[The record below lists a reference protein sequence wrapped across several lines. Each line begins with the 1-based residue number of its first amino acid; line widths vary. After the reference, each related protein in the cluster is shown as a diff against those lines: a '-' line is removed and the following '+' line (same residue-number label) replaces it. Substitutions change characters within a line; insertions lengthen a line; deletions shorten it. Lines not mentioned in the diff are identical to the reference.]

1 MNMLVQAVVFAFTA
15 LQIFTPKISVLGV
28 TTYAFTLPFA
38 LLCFIHFATRAT
50 IPNNQIFI
58 SYLALT
64 FYQFTQG
71 LAYSVYHRFFD
82 IESFLLLF
90 KYSLPLFLFMFVQRY
105 YHLFNYKFLNSVYRS
120 QILFCVVVVT
130 YVLFN
135 MFTSPMDL
143 VRLSGEYSQTHRF
156 IGFTGHL
163 YENSKITQVV
173 TLR

>member
-1 MNMLVQAVVFAFTA
+1 
-15 LQIFTPKISVLGV
+15 
-28 TTYAFTLPFA
+28 
-38 LLCFIHFATRAT
+38 
-50 IPNNQIFI
+50 
-58 SYLALT
+58 
-64 FYQFTQG
+64 
-71 LAYSVYHRFFD
+71 
-82 IESFLLLF
+82 
-90 KYSLPLFLFMFVQRY
+90 MFVQRY

-163 YENSKITQVV
+163 YENSKITRIGNTSVAMG
-173 TLR
+173 TYASLLFFISFFKFLRVPSFLDFQFQYYFYLCTPNLLKKRDCLLGYRPFVSLYGEFPTEIGIEVLFVLCSFRIFLCHINGL